1 LIEDDNKTEK
11 RVAVTRVGI
20 WPHKNKRMFQAMI
33 LNDRSRKTLVVL
45 FFMVTALYRTVYSQ
59 QPAAIS
65 EPAGPIV
72 KLPLIVIDSKNQSVD
87 AIRKEGLQVIESKV
101 EQKVLTIE
109 RDERPIDIAIAI
121 DSSGSFRD
129 LIPYA
134 IEAAKRIIND
144 RRPTDEIFVEKFI
157 SSDKISTLQEF
168 TTDRSA
174 LLLSLLRL
182 RPEGGQSAVLD
193 AIYVGADHLW
203 KHKPDE
209 DRRKALIIITD
220 GEERN
225 SFYKTEDVINLLQ
238 EKGVQVFALA
248 ITTKLDGESV
258 FIRQSPKERAEKF
271 LKKLAD
277 ESGGRVFYS
286 KTPKQLDDGTEELIR
301 SLRTSLRLTFKSS
314 NTSAIKGFRKVEVK
328 QIPSG
333 ADKYTVIAARGYF
346 FSRGVNVSN
355 KTPSQ

>member
-1 LIEDDNKTEK
+1 ML
-11 RVAVTRVGI
+11 VI
-20 WPHKNKRMFQAMI
+20 WPHKNKRMFEAMI
-33 LNDRSRKTLVVL
+33 QNDQSHKSVVML
-45 FFMVTALYRTVYSQ
+45 FFMFASLCLTVHSQ
-59 QPAAIS
+59 QPAAVN
-65 EPAGPIV
+65 EPGGPV
-72 KLPLIVIDSKNQSVD
+72 VRLPLIVVDSKNQSVD
-87 AIRKEGLQVIESKV
+87 AIRKEDLQVIESKL
-101 EQKVLTIE
+101 EQKILTVE

-134 IEAAKRIIND
+134 IDAAKMIIND
-144 RRPTDEIFVEKFI
+144 RQSTDEIFVEKFI

-225 SFYKTEDVINLLQ
+225 SFYKTEDVINSLH
-238 EKGVQVFALA
+238 EKGVQVFPLA
-248 ITTKLDGESV
+248 ITTKLDGDSG
-258 FIRQSPKERAEKF
+258 FIRQSPKERAEKL

-286 KTPKQLDDGTEELIR
+286 KTPKQLDDGTRELIR
-301 SLRTSLRLTFKSS
+301 SLRTSFRLTFQSS

-328 QIPSG
+328 QVSS
-333 ADKYTVIAARGYF
+333 AVDKHTIIAARGYF
-346 FSRGVNVSN
+346 FSPVVSVSN
-355 KTPSQ
+355 KTPFQ

>member
-1 LIEDDNKTEK
+1 M
-11 RVAVTRVGI
+11 
-20 WPHKNKRMFQAMI
+20 WPDKNKRMFEAI
-33 LNDRSRKTLVVL
+33 NHSDRSRKTLVV
-45 FFMVTALYRTVYSQ
+45 FFFIVTALCRTVYSQ

-72 KLPLIVIDSKNQSVD
+72 KLPIIVVDSKNQSVD
-87 AIRKEGLQVIESKV
+87 AIRKEELQVIESKL
-101 EQKVLTIE
+101 EQKILSLE

-134 IEAAKRIIND
+134 IEAAKTIIND

-174 LLLSLLRL
+174 LLLSLIRL

-193 AIYVGADHLW
+193 AIYVAADHLW

-225 SFYKTEDVINLLQ
+225 SFYKAEDVINSLH
-238 EKGVQVFALA
+238 EKSVQVFALA
-248 ITTKLDGESV
+248 ITTKLDGDSG
-258 FIRQSPKERAEKF
+258 FIRQSPKERAEKL
-271 LKKLAD
+271 LKKVAD

-286 KTPKQLDDGTEELIR
+286 KTPKQLGDGTEDLIR
-301 SLRTSLRLTFKSS
+301 TLRTLLRLTFQSS

-328 QIPSG
+328 PIPSG
-333 ADKYTVIAARGYF
+333 VDKYTIIAARGYF
-346 FSRGVNVSN
+346 FSPTVSVSD
-355 KTPSQ
+355 KKPSQ

>member
-1 LIEDDNKTEK
+1 
-11 RVAVTRVGI
+11 
-20 WPHKNKRMFQAMI
+20 MFEAI
-33 LNDRSRKTLVVL
+33 IHNDQGRKTLVVF
-45 FFMVTALYRTVYSQ
+45 FFMVTSLCLTVYSQ

-72 KLPLIVIDSKNQSVD
+72 KLPFIVVDSQNQSVD
-87 AIRKEGLQVIESKV
+87 AIKKEELQVIESKL
-101 EQKVLTIE
+101 EQKILTVE

-134 IEAAKRIIND
+134 IEAAKMLIND
-144 RRPTDEIFVEKFI
+144 RRPSDEIFIEKFI

-193 AIYVGADHLW
+193 AIYVAADHLW
-203 KHKPDE
+203 KHKPDD
-209 DRRKALIIITD
+209 DRRKALVIITD

-225 SFYKTEDVINLLQ
+225 SFYKTEDVINSLQ

-248 ITTKLDGESV
+248 ITTKLDGDSG
-258 FIRQSPKERAEKF
+258 FIRQSPKERAEK
-271 LKKLAD
+271 LLRKLAD
-277 ESGGRVFYS
+277 ESGGRVLYS
-286 KTPKQLDDGTEELIR
+286 KTPKQLGDGTEEVIR
-301 SLRTSLRLTFKSS
+301 SLRTSFRLTFQSS
-314 NTSAIKGFRKVEVK
+314 NTGAIKGFRKVEVK
-328 QIPSG
+328 QLPSVI
-333 ADKYTVIAARGYF
+333 DKRTIIAARGYF
-346 FSRGVNVSN
+346 FSPAVSVS
-355 KTPSQ
+355 KTKPSQ

>member
-1 LIEDDNKTEK
+1 MLGT
-11 RVAVTRVGI
+11 
-20 WPHKNKRMFQAMI
+20 WPDKNELMFEAI
-33 LNDRSRKTLVVL
+33 IHNDRSRKTLVVFL
-45 FFMVTALYRTVYSQ
+45 FMVTALCRTVHSQ

-72 KLPLIVIDSKNQSVD
+72 KLPLIVVDSKNQLVD
-87 AIRKEGLQVIESKV
+87 GIKKEELQVIESKL
-101 EQKVLTIE
+101 EQKILTVE
-109 RDERPIDIAIAI
+109 SDERPIDIAIAI

-134 IEAAKRIIND
+134 IDAAKMVIND
-144 RRPTDEIFVEKFI
+144 RRPSDEIFVEKFI

-193 AIYVGADHLW
+193 AIYVAADHLS

-220 GEERN
+220 GEDRN
-225 SFYKTEDVINLLQ
+225 SFYKTEDVINFLH
-238 EKGVQVFALA
+238 EKSVQVFPLA
-248 ITTKLDGESV
+248 ITSKLDGESG
-258 FIRQSPKERAEKF
+258 FIRQSPKERAEKL
-271 LKKLAD
+271 LKKTAE
-277 ESGGRVFYS
+277 ESGGRAFYS
-286 KTPKQLDDGTEELIR
+286 KTPKQLGDGTEELIR
-301 SLRTSLRLTFKSS
+301 SLRTSFLITFQSS

-328 QIPSG
+328 QVPSSV
-333 ADKYTVIAARGYF
+333 DKHTIIAARGYF
-346 FSRGVNVSN
+346 FPPAVTVSN
-355 KTPSQ
+355 KRPSQ